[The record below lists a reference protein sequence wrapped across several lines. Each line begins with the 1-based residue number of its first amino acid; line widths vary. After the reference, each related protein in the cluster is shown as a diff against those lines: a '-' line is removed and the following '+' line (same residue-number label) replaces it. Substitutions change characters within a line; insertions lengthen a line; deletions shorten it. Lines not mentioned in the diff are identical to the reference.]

1 MSNNSN
7 QGNNPPA
14 NNSTTDPVLTQGT
27 ARLKN
32 IGDLSD
38 DTFVYDSVYE
48 NPISFVKKITQHIA
62 TPNIFRTKSHFYGRF
77 LTMLYKDGSGGK
89 TGSSMWDP
97 ILASMARSG
106 GESAGL
112 AQMKLFVCIVHIE
125 ELHHDPMPA
134 NEDWDSMRKIATN
147 GGIFKSYTYTGQIPN
162 YGDPVLVTYGD
173 LATRTEGMFL
183 EPLVGGASG
192 APIGMAG
199 GIGGYTG
206 GFGGGGSMN
215 FLNDCFKSPGAGV
228 ALGSPPQVPGEAM
241 TRSQTN
247 KTVQQQQAACPDGS
261 AGTGRRND
269 GSIICPGDNFNSG
282 DNATVASGS

>member
-48 NPISFVKKITQHIA
+48 NPISLVKKITQHVA

-199 GIGGYTG
+199 GLSLIH
-206 GFGGGGSMN
+206 
-215 FLNDCFKSPGAGV
+215 
-228 ALGSPPQVPGEAM
+228 
-241 TRSQTN
+241 
-247 KTVQQQQAACPDGS
+247 
-261 AGTGRRND
+261 
-269 GSIICPGDNFNSG
+269 I
-282 DNATVASGS
+282 